1 MTETIEGFHVEY
13 DIILTQVYTF
23 KKLEHVVVNGNLVF
37 WDLPKCCRKIQDAM
51 DNTLK
56 HPIGISK
63 LWTKSNSARHTIGIL
78 QKLAQ
83 IITCDI

>member
-37 WDLPKCCRKIQDAM
+37 WDLPKCYLIQVCQFSHHLRSSYSEAVD
-51 DNTLK
+51 
-56 HPIGISK
+56 
-63 LWTKSNSARHTIGIL
+63 
-78 QKLAQ
+78 
-83 IITCDI
+83 

>member
-37 WDLPKCCRKIQDAM
+37 WDLPKCCLIQVCQFSHNLRSSYSEAVDYLYY
-51 DNTLK
+51 LK
-56 HPIGISK
+56 LCIAKVLLSIDTS
-63 LWTKSNSARHTIGIL
+63 
-78 QKLAQ
+78 
-83 IITCDI
+83 